1 MATTMVEVQG
11 IVEWPK
17 LFEFNRDKPEWNDTD
32 GLYNLRI
39 ILDDDDVAKLKQAG
53 TQKKFETDPE
63 NRGMVFAPSRPH
75 KAKNEWAGGPP
86 KVAGPD
92 GTPWNVDEDGL
103 IGNGSVCRV
112 LIAVYDAG
120 KLKGTR
126 LEAVQVVDHVPYISD
141 KEGSGAGGAG
151 VNSFFKDMTKNGD
164 SAASKPQAVKAKKV
178 AAALA
183 EDEIPF

>member
-17 LFEFNRDKPEWNDTD
+17 LFEFNRDKPSWNDTD
-32 GLYNLRI
+32 GLYKLNI
-39 ILDDDDVAKLKQAG
+39 ILGDEDVAKLKEAG
-53 TQKKFETDPE
+53 TQRKFKTDPE
-63 NRGMVFAPSRPH
+63 GRGLVFSPDRKH
-75 KAKNEWAGGPP
+75 KANNEWAGGPP

-141 KEGSGAGGAG
+141 KEGSGAGSAG
-151 VNSFFKDMTKNGD
+151 VNSFFKDMTKNGG
-164 SAASKPQAVKAKKV
+164 SAAAKPQAVKAKKV